1 MPRSPK
7 ACRYARGVYTR
18 GASGCGE
25 RTEFQIVIKKIDKD
39 FLRLH
44 HWDLLPVLCS
54 QSTTG
59 NERAD
64 VGFQIELVL
73 AFVIVHR
80 FDDFHF
86 VRVAI
91 RGETTRH
98 DHILC
103 AFLGTQDHNGALRR
117 ILVIPEPSAFGD
129 VTRDLISKLRFA
141 FAATAGQH
149 RVLAARETREPNILD
164 IFGLHFVRIDDVK
177 LAVRLSACQPFPQLI
192 EIVKDSAGNLSFLRV
207 FIFSVPAQECSWV
220 APQYCGN
227 VSSGDKSSPVED
239 DLANSWDRLRSSNPP
254 LACRPLVFARRQA
267 SALRPMPAA
276 GRPGRYSFHLP
287 SLSASGRSGA
297 APCSASSKRRHL
309 PGLCFSHCGRSLIPI
324 CKHRI
329 DRVLPVAPLTGGGT
343 LQNALQNADWPPKNR
358 Q

>member
-220 APQYCGN
+220 APQYRSN
-227 VSSGDKSSPVED
+227 VSSADKSSPVED
-239 DLANSWDRLRSSNPP
+239 DLANSWGRLRSSNPLGMPADVICSSAGQRSSTGASGGATRQVWLPLTLALCIRSQWSSFLLSIFEAAP
-254 LACRPLVFARRQA
+254 LARVVLQPLRPLPNFN
-267 SALRPMPAA
+267 M
-276 GRPGRYSFHLP
+276 
-287 SLSASGRSGA
+287 
-297 APCSASSKRRHL
+297 
-309 PGLCFSHCGRSLIPI
+309 
-324 CKHRI
+324 
-329 DRVLPVAPLTGGGT
+329 
-343 LQNALQNADWPPKNR
+343 
-358 Q
+358 